1 MYNARIWLVVRPS
14 VGLPLLLGTVL
25 VLSLLVHSAI
35 LTNTDWYPSFF
46 QGSNAAAETAAE
58 VADSEAL
65 EPRTSIL

>member
-25 VLSLLVHSAI
+25 LIALLVHTAI
-35 LTNTDWYPSFF
+35 LTNTDWYPDYFK
-46 QGSNAAAETAAE
+46 GSNAAVESATE

-65 EPRTSIL
+65 EPRESIL